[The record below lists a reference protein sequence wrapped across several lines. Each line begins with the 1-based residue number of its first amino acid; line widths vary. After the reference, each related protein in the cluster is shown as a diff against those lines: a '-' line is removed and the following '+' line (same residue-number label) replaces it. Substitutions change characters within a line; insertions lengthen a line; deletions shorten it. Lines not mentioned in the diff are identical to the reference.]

1 MKAIQISFDESLL
14 DELDRHPL
22 VRAKGR
28 SAVLRQAAAE
38 FIARSAAAEI
48 SARYKAGYADR
59 GGGSTELSGWAD
71 QGSWPEE

>member
-1 MKAIQISFDESLL
+1 M
-14 DELDRHPL
+14 

-38 FIARSAAAEI
+38 FIARSEAAEI

-59 GGGSTELSGWAD
+59 GGDSADLSGWAN
-71 QGSWPEE
+71 QGSWPED